1 MRIACTLVVLL
12 SLAAAGT
19 AQQSDKDRPTF
30 TASSALV
37 EVPILVKTKS
47 GDVVFQLTAD
57 DFLLTDNGVPQHLTL
72 DQDTDS
78 QPLALAIVVETGGA
92 GARHLDDYRQLD
104 SILDALIGNVGHR
117 VALIGFD
124 STPHL
129 LMRFSPRTSGASWQ
143 LGNVDAGDQGAAI
156 LDGIALAI
164 EELRTQP
171 ANYRRAILLLSE
183 TIDQGSKTSLGEAL
197 RLISDTN
204 TQIYSFAFS
213 STGSAVSHEA
223 SKLNSSEPGPAHGCF
238 SREGADPEYDGHYN
252 KQVLDCI
259 SQLAPPI
266 RLATMAFI
274 TSRNALRTNTAESI
288 AQLAGGEFHHFHDA
302 KSLKAG
308 LIALS
313 NDVPNYYGVSFR
325 PTSPTPGLHALHVEA
340 KGRQQVVLISRREYW
355 IDEESAR

>member
-143 LGNVDAGDQGAAI
+143 LGNVDAGDQG
-156 LDGIALAI
+156 
-164 EELRTQP
+164 QP
-171 ANYRRAILLLSE
+171 FWTE
-183 TIDQGSKTSLGEAL
+183 
-197 RLISDTN
+197 
-204 TQIYSFAFS
+204 
-213 STGSAVSHEA
+213 
-223 SKLNSSEPGPAHGCF
+223 
-238 SREGADPEYDGHYN
+238 
-252 KQVLDCI
+252 
-259 SQLAPPI
+259 
-266 RLATMAFI
+266 
-274 TSRNALRTNTAESI
+274 
-288 AQLAGGEFHHFHDA
+288 
-302 KSLKAG
+302 
-308 LIALS
+308 
-313 NDVPNYYGVSFR
+313 
-325 PTSPTPGLHALHVEA
+325 
-340 KGRQQVVLISRREYW
+340 
-355 IDEESAR
+355 

>member
-104 SILDALIGNVGHR
+104 SILDALIGNVEHR
-117 VALIGFD
+117 VAVIGFD
-124 STPHL
+124 SVPHL
-129 LMRFSPRTSGASWQ
+129 LMPFNSRTADASQQ
-143 LGNVDAGDQGAAI
+143 LAGLNEGDQGAAI

-164 EELRTQP
+164 AQLRVQP
-171 ANYRRAILLLSE
+171 PRFRRAILLLSE
-183 TIDQGSKTSLGEAL
+183 TIDQGSKT
-197 RLISDTN
+197 T
-204 TQIYSFAFS
+204 
-213 STGSAVSHEA
+213 
-223 SKLNSSEPGPAHGCF
+223 
-238 SREGADPEYDGHYN
+238 
-252 KQVLDCI
+252 
-259 SQLAPPI
+259 
-266 RLATMAFI
+266 
-274 TSRNALRTNTAESI
+274 
-288 AQLAGGEFHHFHDA
+288 
-302 KSLKAG
+302 
-308 LIALS
+308 
-313 NDVPNYYGVSFR
+313 
-325 PTSPTPGLHALHVEA
+325 
-340 KGRQQVVLISRREYW
+340 
-355 IDEESAR
+355 